1 MTENDLKSF
10 YKTKD
15 FESWQDEKFV
25 YIHLIDRGL
34 DLSFLKDDFKQFVS
48 DVKATYE
55 VILDVLEE
63 ESK

>member
-55 VILDVLEE
+55 VILDEE

>member
-25 YIHLIDRGL
+25 YIHLVDRGL